1 MVRCY
6 RHVGVFVTI
15 TGRPGYSAVELSA
28 LCIVGTYFH
37 QSGPV
42 QDIYTGETVKERKE
56 EQLLIRM
63 SVVIFFPFS
72 FFFFSVYLLTTC
84 YDCVLAGD

>member
-63 SVVIFFPFS
+63 SLVIFFFQFIFS
-72 FFFFSVYLLTTC
+72 LHVMTVFWLET
-84 YDCVLAGD
+84 D